1 MQPGLSS
8 GILAQRMS
16 EIFFFSKTGVFDVS
30 ARARRDD
37 ISGNI
42 APIDLKFLGMI
53 KTPNLSLLAKF
64 QINWAKKTFFLK
76 KV

>member
-16 EIFFFSKTGVFDVS
+16 EQKKNSKMGVFDVITRAR

-53 KTPNLSLLAKF
+53 KTPNLSLLAK
-64 QINWAKKTFFLK
+64 N
-76 KV
+76 